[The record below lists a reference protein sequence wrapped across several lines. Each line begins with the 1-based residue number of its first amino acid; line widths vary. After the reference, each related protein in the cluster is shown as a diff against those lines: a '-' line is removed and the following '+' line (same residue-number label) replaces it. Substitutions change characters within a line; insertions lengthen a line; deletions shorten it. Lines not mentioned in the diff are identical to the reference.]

1 MTGDRTGPS
10 TSSAVRDTA
19 TVAGW
24 TLVSRLTGLLRVVVA
39 GAVMGPTFFGN
50 TFQIAY
56 VLPGLVYSTVAGPV
70 LGMVLVPA
78 VVSAVE
84 RSGRSHARTVS
95 SGVAF
100 RVLVLAAGASVT
112 LLLLAPLVA
121 WVVTLGYPAAV
132 VDLGEARRLAIL
144 LFVFVVPQIVLY
156 SIAALGV
163 AAQQAHGRFAV
174 SAGAP
179 AVENLGLIAT
189 VSVAGLVW
197 GTGLEIGEVPNSMI
211 VFLGL
216 GSTLSVALH
225 ALLQCFGAARC
236 GMLVRPSLRAAR
248 SPDATDPVQR
258 LVRSVG
264 VAAWPGLSMFVVLTC
279 AGTVAGGVIIAQM
292 AYAVYNAA
300 AFLTGRAVS
309 IAALP
314 QLARA
319 VAGNGA
325 DLATRWRQC
334 TGFALLTSVP
344 VLVALGVLATPVADV
359 LARGRLAEPGVIRD
373 LAAVLVVVAVAQ
385 LIGGV
390 HDLGRQALFVTRNEI
405 RARRGSEVASA
416 ATLATA
422 ALALLVPVDG
432 HRIVVLLLA
441 VPIGELAG
449 ALVVLAAV
457 RATVG
462 STRLFDGTAAGASVV
477 GAVVMSPVLLAGLL
491 WYVIALPGAVS
502 TVGIVVIVSAVA
514 GAAYVLA
521 VHRRLPQW
529 GRSG

>member
-1 MTGDRTGPS
+1 MMNNRAEPS
-10 TSSAVRDTA
+10 TRSAARDAA

-24 TLVSRLTGLLRVVVA
+24 TLMSRMTGLLRVVVA

-56 VLPGLVYSTVAGPV
+56 VLPGLVYSTIAGPV

-84 RSGRSHARTVS
+84 RSGRAHARAVS
-95 SGVAF
+95 AGVAF
-100 RVLVLAAGASVT
+100 RVLVLAAGASIA
-112 LLLLAPLVA
+112 LLALAPMIA
-121 WVVTLGYPAAV
+121 WLVTLGYPAAL

-144 LFVFVVPQIVLY
+144 LFLFVVPQIILY
-156 SIAALGV
+156 SVAALGV
-163 AAQQAHGRFAV
+163 AAQQAHGRFAI

-179 AVENLGLIAT
+179 AVENLGLVAT
-189 VSVAGLVW
+189 VSVAGFVW
-197 GTGLEIGEVPNSMI
+197 GTGLEIGQVPNSMI
-211 VFLGL
+211 VWLGL

-225 ALLQCFGAARC
+225 ALLQCIGAARC

-248 SPDATDPVQR
+248 SPDAADPVQR
-258 LVRSVG
+258 LLRSVG
-264 VAAWPGLSMFVVLTC
+264 VAAWPSLSMFVVLTC

-300 AFLTGRAVS
+300 AYLTGRAVS

-314 QLARA
+314 RLARA
-319 VAGNGA
+319 AAGNGV

-344 VLVALGVLATPVADV
+344 VLVALSVLAMPVADV

-373 LAAVLVVVAVAQ
+373 LAAVLVVVAFAQ

-405 RARRGSEVASA
+405 RARRGSEVASV

-422 ALALLVPVDG
+422 ALALLVPVEG
-432 HRIVVLLLA
+432 HRIVVLILA
-441 VPIGELAG
+441 IPIGELSG

-462 STRLFDGTAAGASVV
+462 SARLLDGTAAVASVV
-477 GAVVMSPVLLAGLL
+477 GSVAMLPVLLAGLL
-491 WYVIALPGAVS
+491 WYTTALPGTAS
-502 TVGIVVIVSAVA
+502 TVGIVVIVSAAAV
-514 GAAYVLA
+514 AAYALA
-521 VHRRLPQW
+521 VHRRIPQV
-529 GRSG
+529 GREG